1 MPFYVNELFVPST
14 NIFKT
19 RSYISLE
26 IPLRKGNLGQ
36 KSISFMEPSIWN
48 KLSNEMKILTTST
61 LVTHNLKKLQKNII
75 KSSRQDEDFVKTS
88 KKHLKNRS
96 QAFPIVRYFTGKLEL
111 VSNIL

>member
-1 MPFYVNELFVPST
+1 M
-14 NIFKT
+14 
-19 RSYISLE
+19 SLE

-88 KKHLKNRS
+88 KKTPEKQKSSFPHSALFHRETRVSLK
-96 QAFPIVRYFTGKLEL
+96 YFVNDCLWKHCFA
-111 VSNIL
+111 SNSRQIM